1 MLYSKYEDFL
11 SFSKGKRILIT
22 THDLVDIDGLASC
35 YALKYF
41 LNEYYNTPFIS
52 VLFSELRKSTKNFMV
67 RFTKKFPKFKFK
79 FDNRVDFTKFD
90 LCIIIDTND
99 IQQLRYSDKKEFLL
113 DLPYIIVDH
122 HYTDEEKLKI
132 DRNNLFN
139 LLNDNISSSA
149 EIILDLYDYF
159 KQILPLPYKYLLSAA
174 ILTDSGFFRHGNNTT
189 IKNLSNLLDEE
200 VSFQEMTMMLQNQ
213 SDISEKIAKIKGLQ
227 RVKLIREGD
236 YLIGISRVSSFKAK
250 IASTLIKIGFDISLV
265 YSKDKNKN
273 IINSRASKDVISRT
287 GLHLGRIFE
296 ETSQKFEGS
305 GGGHDGAASI
315 TFKADFETI
324 LLDIREKIKQ
334 FLTSKF

>member
-11 SFSKGKRILIT
+11 SLSKGKRILIT

-41 LNEYYNTPFIS
+41 LNEYYNTPLIS
-52 VLFSELRKSTKNFMV
+52 VLFSELKRATKSFMA
-67 RFTKKFPKFKFK
+67 RFTEKFPKFDFK
-79 FDNRVDFTKFD
+79 FDKGVDSTKFD

-99 IQQLRYSDKKEFLL
+99 IQQLRYSDKEEFLL

-122 HYTDEEKLKI
+122 HYTVEEKLKI
-132 DRNNLFN
+132 DQKNLFN

-174 ILTDSGFFRHGNNTT
+174 ILTDSGFFRHANNTT
-189 IKNLSNLLDEE
+189 IKNISNLLDEE
-200 VSFQEMTMMLQNQ
+200 VSFQEITMMLQNQ

-227 RVKLIREGD
+227 RVKLIREGN

-250 IASTLIKIGFDISLV
+250 VASTLIKIGFDISLV
-265 YSKDKNKN
+265 YSKDKK